1 MNMKTQYEEI
11 QINLVMLTTQD
22 VITAS
27 GFEGAMDKDGF
38 GNPNEGEGTI
48 FGQ

>member
-1 MNMKTQYEEI
+1 MKTQYEEI
-11 QINLVMLTTQD
+11 QINLLMLTAQD

-27 GFEGAMDKDGF
+27 GFEGEEDSF
-38 GNPNEGEGTI
+38 GNPNN

>member
-1 MNMKTQYEEI
+1 MKTQYEEI
-11 QINLVMLTTQD
+11 QINLVMLTAQD

-27 GFEGAMDKDGF
+27 GFEGEEDSF
-38 GNPNEGEGTI
+38 ENPNN

>member
-1 MNMKTQYEEI
+1 MKTQYEEI
-11 QINLVMLTTQD
+11 QINLVMLTAQD

-27 GFEGAMDKDGF
+27 GFEGEEDSFPSPSD
-38 GNPNEGEGTI
+38 PN